1 MKKMKRITILILIW
15 IICFLVAVCG
25 LALFS
30 TMHSTQLATETIR
43 DVLDKV
49 STEYPLLLVDDYSI
63 REDYLKE
70 NLDKGSVISIL
81 QDHGLEKTV
90 PDEANLKEYAD
101 LLGASYMEVRDP
113 AGKKVSKTG
122 TSDPNVD
129 E

>member
-1 MKKMKRITILILIW
+1 MKKMKRVTILILIW
-15 IICFLVAVCG
+15 VMCFLVAVCG

-49 STEYPLLLVDDYSI
+49 STEYPLLLVDDYSL
-63 REDYLKE
+63 RADYLKE

-90 PDEANLKEYAD
+90 PDEAHLKE
-101 LLGASYMEVRDP
+101 
-113 AGKKVSKTG
+113 
-122 TSDPNVD
+122 
-129 E
+129 